1 MVRLERLAIRKYRR
15 LAPGTELRFSP
26 HHNVLLGKNASGK
39 TTLLDL
45 IACVVSLDF
54 SNLRDEAFDVEFEFW
69 DGETRLLS
77 MELRNVANDMA
88 APGLNNASHG
98 RPYGAS
104 ATIKLADDSSL
115 VVTNRGTEVTR
126 PNGEKV
132 QRAPLALFDP
142 GLRHEVEPTNDE
154 YYFPNAIADMSPA
167 VRVDEGLAVF
177 DSIVGGCMLRY
188 LRAADG
194 DVRWFPFGLW
204 PLDTIE
210 GDLVA
215 AKIDRLNVN
224 ESLVLDAPSIPILQS
239 LAHAMGLGAVEVLL
253 DATRSSAGWSELS
266 DLRFRCTRRDGSI
279 DTNSTLSYG
288 ERRMIALWWCLACTP
303 HVAVIDELVNGLHHS
318 WIEATMRRLDGRQS
332 FLTSQ
337 NPLLM
342 DYLGFGSAD
351 DVQRTF
357 MLCAGL
363 SGTSSDLPI
372 RNLTSEEASRFYAAH
387 AVGIQ
392 HVSEILRDQGLW

>member
-54 SNLRDEAFDVEFEFW
+54 SNLRDEAFDIEFEFW
-69 DGETRLLS
+69 DGETRLLW
-77 MELRNVANDMA
+77 MELRNVAKPTEL
-88 APGLNNASHG
+88 PGGHG
-98 RPYGAS
+98 RSRAFEAS
-104 ATIKLADDSSL
+104 ARIELANGRRVL
-115 VVTNRGTEVTR
+115 VQADATTVEEAGR
-126 PNGEKV
+126 PP
-132 QRAPLALFDP
+132 QPRTPLALMGDNAAWAAELWRSLRDFP
-142 GLRHEVEPTNDE
+142 GELLTWPPV
-154 YYFPNAIADMSPA
+154 
-167 VRVDEGLAVF
+167 VRVDEGLTVF
-177 DSIVGGCMLRY
+177 ERILSRAGVAWNRLEIDDEQGGVMDWSYR
-188 LRAADG
+188 
-194 DVRWFPFGLW
+194 GLW
-204 PLDTIE
+204 PVAGTSED
-210 GDLVA
+210 DLS
-215 AKIDRLNVN
+215 R
-224 ESLVLDAPSIPILQS
+224 VLDDGQVIVSREALPMLEALAEAMELRAVDVVLSPVSTANGTLSLGNLQ
-239 LAHAMGLGAVEVLL
+239 
-253 DATRSSAGWSELS
+253 
-266 DLRFRCTRRDGSI
+266 FRCTRRDGSI

-363 SGTSSDLPI
+363 SGTSSDLAI
-372 RNLTSEEASRFYAAH
+372 RNLTAEEASRFYAAH